1 MFQFEHFH
9 EYATFIVLHKWTFS
23 VWMFLPAVLSL
34 QILGLLEA
42 GFESFGESVLS
53 VRERNESLQ
62 LAANIWFFHYS
73 HSVAF
78 WLLLNWGFHLA
89 NFRSNS
95 SSKYS
100 TAIWLPIG
108 KFPFCSPLLGVS
120 VGEAVEAVV
129 SELEV
134 DVDLS
139 SSFDVGLTW
148 IMEESQMKNILW

>member
-1 MFQFEHFH
+1 MYECSYQPFSASKYLASLRPVSNLSENQFCLWEREMKVYNWPQIFDFFR
-9 EYATFIVLHKWTFS
+9 Y
-23 VWMFLPAVLSL
+23 SL
-34 QILGLLEA
+34 
-42 GFESFGESVLS
+42 
-53 VRERNESLQ
+53 
-62 LAANIWFFHYS
+62 
-73 HSVAF
+73 SVAF